1 MSGTSSPDVV
11 AVLNPISGGG
21 VARARWAAV
30 AKELARREV
39 TARVEESG
47 SGAQARRLAE
57 EAAASGALT
66 VAVGGDG
73 QIREVAAG
81 VLRVPGAP
89 MGIVTAGRG
98 NDMARHLRLPDDPAA
113 VAEVLCD
120 GLRRDLD
127 VLTIGDEIAVGNVY
141 MGLDSVAT
149 ELINRL
155 RWMGPLAYRLAPAV
169 AALRWKPADFRI
181 EVDGAVFSGPVHMVV
196 VANSGWYG
204 SGLHMVP
211 SAAADNGRIDV
222 LAVDGARNKLRLIS
236 AMGEAKTGAHVA
248 RAEVLTFSGQEIT
261 VSADRPVPV
270 HADGDYLQELPVSV
284 GIRKAV
290 LPVLVPR

>member
-1 MSGTSSPDVV
+1 MTGTSDVV

-21 VARARWAAV
+21 AAWERWAAV
-30 AKELARREV
+30 AAELARRDV
-39 TARVEESG
+39 SARVSASS
-47 SGAQARRLAE
+47 SGADARRLAA

-73 QIREVAAG
+73 QIRDVASG

-98 NDMARHLRLPDDPAA
+98 NDMARHLRLPDDPSA
-113 VAEVLCD
+113 VADVLCD
-120 GLRRDLD
+120 GRRRDLD
-127 VLTIGDEIAVGNVY
+127 VLTVGDEIAVGNVY
-141 MGLDSVAT
+141 VGLDSVAT

-155 RWMGPLAYRLAPAV
+155 RWMGPLAYRLAPAI
-169 AALRWKPADFRI
+169 AALRWKPAGFRI
-181 EVDGAVFSGPVHMVV
+181 EVDGAEVLSGPVHMVV
-196 VANSGWYG
+196 IANSGWYG

-211 SAAADNGRIDV
+211 AAASDNGRIDV
-222 LAVDGARNKLRLIS
+222 LAVDGAGNKLRLIS

-248 RAEVLTFSGQEIT
+248 RAEVLTFSGRD
-261 VSADRPVPV
+261 VVVGADRPIPV
-270 HADGDYLQELPVSV
+270 HADGDYLQELPVTV
-284 GIRKAV
+284 GIRRAV

>member
-1 MSGTSSPDVV
+1 MSGTDVV
-11 AVLNPISGGG
+11 AVLNPVSGGG
-21 VARARWAAV
+21 AARSRWAVV
-30 AKELARREV
+30 AAELARREV
-39 TARVEESG
+39 STEVVEST
-47 SGAQARRLAE
+47 SGAHARRLAE

-89 MGIVTAGRG
+89 MGVVTAGRG

-113 VAEVLCD
+113 IADILTD
-120 GLRRDLD
+120 GRRADLD
-127 VLTIGDEIAVGNVY
+127 VLVIGDEIAVGNVY
-141 MGLDSVAT
+141 VGLDSVAT

-155 RWMGPLAYRLAPAV
+155 RRLGPLAYRIAPAV
-169 AALRWKPADFRI
+169 AALRWRPARFRI
-181 EVDGAVFSGPVHMVV
+181 EVDGAVHEGPVHMVV

-204 SGLHMVP
+204 NGLHMVP
-211 SAAADNGRIDV
+211 AAASDDGRIDV
-222 LAVDGARNKLRLIS
+222 LAVDGGGNTLKLIS

-248 RAEVLTFSGQEIT
+248 RPEVMTFSGTEVT
-261 VSADRPVPV
+261 LSADRPIPV
-270 HADGDYLQELPVSV
+270 HADGDYLQELPVTV
-284 GIRKAV
+284 RIRAAV